1 MGAPDLNWLNPD
13 YDLVF
18 RSRIAAIERLR
29 ANPELVPGVLAFYK
43 DNPVA
48 FVMDFGCTFDP
59 RQAEVGKP
67 TTIPFVLFPRQVEFI
82 NWLRERWLGRED
94 GLVEKSRDMGVSW
107 LCCAFAVWMWRF
119 HGGTV
124 VGFGSRKEEYV
135 DKLGDPKSLFWKV
148 RQFIAL
154 LPQELRPRGY
164 DGKTHAPHMRIL
176 NPENGSAIVGEAG
189 DNIGRGNRTSIYFKD
204 EAAYFEHAESI
215 DAALSQTSNCKIDV
229 STPNGPGNPFYRKAH
244 SGKIS
249 KFTFDWRQDPR
260 KDEAW
265 YRDQC
270 NKLDPVIVAQEI
282 DRNYEGSIANSF
294 ISGDLVRTAMSRGP
308 MEVQPT
314 GGLMVGLD
322 VARFGDD
329 KTVLSLRRG
338 RVLLKQT
345 VWAKHDLVQTA
356 ARARNE
362 IVAYNIRPEQIA
374 VDTIGIGAGVADM
387 MRAWWPDKVD
397 HKTGRITK
405 TIADINL
412 SLRLDDGQ
420 NYNLRAL
427 MATNVRAWLVGA
439 SIPNDPDLM
448 TDLTALRYSYRAGE
462 LLIESKDDAKGRGI
476 KSPDRF
482 DSLALTFAI
491 PPAPL
496 VEDRLP
502 VVPPYQPHAPGS
514 GM

>member
-1 MGAPDLNWLNPD
+1 MGAPDLDWRNPD
-13 YDLVF
+13 YDLIF
-18 RSRIAAIERLR
+18 RSRIEAIENLR
-29 ANPELVPGVLAFYK
+29 AKPALIPSVIEFYK

-48 FVMDFGCTFDP
+48 FITDFGMTFDP
-59 RQAEVGKP
+59 RMAEINKP
-67 TTIPFVLFPRQVEFI
+67 TMVPFVLFPKQVEFI
-82 NWLRERWLGRED
+82 NWLHAKWRGRND
-94 GLVEKSRDMGVSW
+94 GLAEKSRDMGVSW

-148 RQFIAL
+148 RQFIGL

-164 DGKTHAPHMRIL
+164 NEKEHAPHMRIL
-176 NPENGSAIVGEAG
+176 NPENGAAIVGEAG

-204 EAAYFEHAESI
+204 ESAFYEHAESI

-229 STPNGPGNPFYRKAH
+229 STPNGPGNAFYRKRH
-244 SGKIS
+244 GGKIDV
-249 KFTFDWRQDPR
+249 FIFDWHDDPR
-260 KDEAW
+260 KDQAW
-265 YRDQC
+265 YDDQC
-270 NKLDPVIVAQEI
+270 AKLDPVIVAQEI

-308 MEVQPT
+308 ADVAPS
-314 GGLMVGLD
+314 GGLLAGLD

-338 RVLLKQT
+338 RVLLKQV

-362 IVAYNIRPEQIA
+362 IAAYNIKLDQIA

-387 MRAWWPDKVD
+387 MRAWWPDKID
-397 HKTGRITK
+397 TRTGRISK
-405 TIADINL
+405 TVIDVNSSI
-412 SLRLDDGQ
+412 RLDDGQ

-427 MATNVRAWLVGA
+427 MAVNVRGWLAGA

-448 TDLTALRYSYRAGE
+448 TDLTALRYNYRAGE
-462 LLIESKDDAKGRGI
+462 LLIESKDDAKRRGI

-482 DSLALTFAI
+482 DSLALTFAV
-491 PPAPL
+491 PA
-496 VEDRLP
+496 VIAVDDKLP
-502 VVPPYQPHAPGS
+502 FVPAYQSHAPGS

>member
-1 MGAPDLNWLNPD
+1 MGAPELNWLDPD

-18 RSRIAAIERLR
+18 RSRIEAIERLR
-29 ANPELVPGVLAFYK
+29 AKPELVPAVLEFYK

-48 FVMDFGCTFDP
+48 FITDFGMTFDP
-59 RQAEVGKP
+59 RNAEIGKP
-67 TTIPFVLFPRQVEFI
+67 TMVPFLLFPKQVEFI
-82 NWLRERWLGRED
+82 NWLVERWRGRKD

-107 LCCAFAVWMWRF
+107 LCVAFAVWMWRF
-119 HGGTV
+119 HPGTV
-124 VGFGSRKEEYV
+124 IGFGSRKEEYV

-148 RQFIAL
+148 RQFIGL

-164 DGKTHAPHMRIL
+164 DEKQHAPHMRIL
-176 NPENGSAIVGEAG
+176 NPENGAAIVGEAG

-204 EAAYFEHAESI
+204 ESAHYEHAESV

-229 STPNGPGNPFYRKAH
+229 STPNGPGNPFYRKRH
-244 SGKIS
+244 GGKIEI
-249 KFTFDWRQDPR
+249 FIFDWHDDPR

-265 YRDQC
+265 YRNQC
-270 NKLDPVIVAQEI
+270 ATLDPVVVAQEI

-294 ISGDLVRTAMSRGP
+294 ISGDLVRNAMSRGP
-308 MEVQPT
+308 MEVQAT
-314 GGLMVGLD
+314 GGLMAGLD

-329 KTVLSLRRG
+329 KTVLTLRRG
-338 RVLLKQT
+338 RVLLKQV

-362 IVAYNIRPEQIA
+362 IAAYNIRLEQIA

-387 MRAWWPDKVD
+387 MRAWWPDKTD
-397 HKTGRITK
+397 HRTGRITK
-405 TIADINL
+405 TVIDVNSAI
-412 SLRLDDGQ
+412 RMDDGQ
-420 NYNLRAL
+420 NYNLRAK
-427 MATNVRAWLVGA
+427 MATSVREWLIGA

-448 TDLTALRYSYRAGE
+448 TDLTALQYGYRAGE
-462 LLIESKDDAKGRGI
+462 LLLESKDDAKRRGI

-482 DSLALTFAI
+482 DSLALTFAV
-491 PPAPL
+491 PPAPV
-496 VEDRLP
+496 VEDRMP
-502 VVPPYQPHAPGS
+502 AVPAYQPHSPGS

>member
-1 MGAPDLNWLNPD
+1 MGAPDINWRDPD

-18 RSRIAAIERLR
+18 RSRIEAIERLR
-29 ANPELVPGVLAFYK
+29 AKPELVPAVLEFYK

-48 FVMDFGCTFDP
+48 FITDFGMTFDP
-59 RQAEVGKP
+59 RMAEIGKP
-67 TTIPFVLFPRQVEFI
+67 TMVPFVLFPKQVEFI
-82 NWLRERWLGRED
+82 NWLYAKWRGRSD
-94 GLVEKSRDMGVSW
+94 GLAEKSRDMGVSW

-119 HGGTV
+119 HQGTV

-148 RQFIAL
+148 RQFIGL

-164 DGKTHAPHMRIL
+164 DEKPHAPHMRIL
-176 NPENGSAIVGEAG
+176 NPENGAVIVGEAG

-204 EAAYFEHAESI
+204 ESAFYEHAESI

-229 STPNGPGNPFYRKAH
+229 STPNGPGNAFYRKRH
-244 SGKIS
+244 GGKVDVFI
-249 KFTFDWRQDPR
+249 FDWHDDPR
-260 KDEAW
+260 KDEQW
-265 YRDQC
+265 YREQC
-270 NKLDPVIVAQEI
+270 GKLDPVIVAAEI

-294 ISGDLVRTAMSRGP
+294 ISGDLVRNAMSRGP
-308 MEVQPT
+308 ADVQAT
-314 GGLMVGLD
+314 GGLMAGLD

-329 KTVLSLRRG
+329 KTVLTLRRG
-338 RVLLKQT
+338 RVLLKQV

-362 IVAYNIRPEQIA
+362 IAAYNIKLDQMA

-397 HKTGRITK
+397 NRTGRITK
-405 TIADINL
+405 TVIDVNSAI
-412 SLRLDDGQ
+412 RMDDGQ
-420 NYNLRAL
+420 NYNLRAK
-427 MATNVRAWLVGA
+427 MATSVREWLIGA

-448 TDLTALRYSYRAGE
+448 TDLTALQYGYRAGE
-462 LLIESKDDAKGRGI
+462 LLLESKDDAKRRGI

-482 DSLALTFAI
+482 DSLALTFAV
-491 PPAPL
+491 PPAPV
-496 VEDRLP
+496 VEDKLP
-502 VVPPYQPHAPGS
+502 VVPSYQPHAPGS

>member
-1 MGAPDLNWLNPD
+1 MGAPELNWLDPD

-18 RSRIAAIERLR
+18 RSRIEAIERLR
-29 ANPELVPGVLAFYK
+29 AKPELVPAVLEFYK

-48 FVMDFGCTFDP
+48 FITDFGMTFDP
-59 RQAEVGKP
+59 RNAEIGKP
-67 TTIPFVLFPRQVEFI
+67 TMVPFLLFPKQVEFI
-82 NWLRERWLGRED
+82 NWLVERWRGRKD

-107 LCCAFAVWMWRF
+107 LCVAFAVWMWRF
-119 HGGTV
+119 HPGTV
-124 VGFGSRKEEYV
+124 IGFGSRKEEYV

-148 RQFIAL
+148 RQFIGL

-164 DGKTHAPHMRIL
+164 DEKQHAPHMRIL
-176 NPENGSAIVGEAG
+176 NPENGAAIVGEAG

-204 EAAYFEHAESI
+204 ESAHYEHAESV

-229 STPNGPGNPFYRKAH
+229 STPNGPGNPFYRKRH
-244 SGKIS
+244 GGKIEI
-249 KFTFDWRQDPR
+249 FIFDWHDDPR

-265 YRDQC
+265 YRNQC
-270 NKLDPVIVAQEI
+270 ATLDPVVVAQEI

-294 ISGDLVRTAMSRGP
+294 ISGDLVRNAMSRGP
-308 MEVQPT
+308 MEVQAT
-314 GGLMVGLD
+314 GGLMAGLD

-329 KTVLSLRRG
+329 KTVLTLRRG
-338 RVLLKQT
+338 RVLLKQV

-362 IVAYNIRPEQIA
+362 IAAYNIRLEQIA

-387 MRAWWPDKVD
+387 MRAWWPDKTD
-397 HKTGRITK
+397 HRTGRITK
-405 TIADINL
+405 TVIDVNSAI
-412 SLRLDDGQ
+412 RMDDGQ
-420 NYNLRAL
+420 NYNLRAK
-427 MATNVRAWLVGA
+427 MATSVREWLVGA

-448 TDLTALRYSYRAGE
+448 TDLTALQYGYRAGE
-462 LLIESKDDAKGRGI
+462 LLLESKDDAKRRGI

-482 DSLALTFAI
+482 DSLALTFAV
-491 PPAPL
+491 PPAPV

-502 VVPPYQPHAPGS
+502 VVPSYQPHAPGS

>member
-164 DGKTHAPHMRIL
+164 DEKTHAPHMRIL

-314 GGLMVGLD
+314 GGLMAGLD

-329 KTVLSLRRG
+329 KTVLSIRRG
-338 RVLLKQT
+338 RVLLKQV

-362 IVAYNIRPEQIA
+362 IVAYNLPLLQMA

-387 MRAWWPDKVD
+387 MRGWWPDKVD
-397 HKTGRITK
+397 QKTGRITK
-405 TIADINL
+405 TVIDVNSAI
-412 SLRLDDGQ
+412 RMDDGQ
-420 NYNLRAL
+420 HYNLRAK
-427 MATNVRAWLVGA
+427 MASTVREWLVGA

-448 TDLTALRYSYRAGE
+448 TDLTALQYSYRAGE
-462 LLIESKDDAKGRGI
+462 LLLESKDDAKRRGI

-502 VVPPYQPHAPGS
+502 VVLPYQSHAPGS

>member
-1 MGAPDLNWLNPD
+1 MGAPELNWLNPD
-13 YDLVF
+13 YDVVF
-18 RSRIAAIERLR
+18 ASRIAAIERLR
-29 ANPELVPGVLAFYK
+29 AKPELVPGVLAFYK

-48 FVMDFGCTFDP
+48 FVMDFGMTFDP
-59 RQAEVGKP
+59 RMAEINKP
-67 TTIPFVLFPRQVEFI
+67 TMVPFILFPKQVEFI
-82 NWLRERWLGRED
+82 NWLHAKWRGRND
-94 GLVEKSRDMGVSW
+94 GLAEKSRDMGVSW

-148 RQFIAL
+148 RQFIGL

-164 DGKTHAPHMRIL
+164 SEKEHAPHMRIL
-176 NPENGSAIVGEAG
+176 NPENGAAIVGEAG

-204 EAAYFEHAESI
+204 ESAFYEHAESI

-229 STPNGPGNPFYRKAH
+229 STPNGPGNAFYRKRH
-244 SGKIS
+244 GGKIDV
-249 KFTFDWRQDPR
+249 FIFDWHDDPR
-260 KDEAW
+260 KNEAW
-265 YRDQC
+265 YADQC
-270 NKLDPVIVAQEI
+270 GKLDPVIVAQEI

-308 MEVQPT
+308 ADVAPS
-314 GGLMVGLD
+314 GGLLAGLD

-338 RVLLKQT
+338 RVLLKQV

-362 IVAYNIRPEQIA
+362 IAAYNLKLDQIA

-387 MRAWWPDKVD
+387 MRAWWPDKID
-397 HKTGRITK
+397 TRTGRITK
-405 TIADINL
+405 TVIDVNSSI
-412 SLRLDDGQ
+412 RLDDGQ

-427 MATNVRAWLVGA
+427 MAVNVRGWLAGA

-448 TDLTALRYSYRAGE
+448 TDLTALRYNYRAGE
-462 LLIESKDDAKGRGI
+462 LLIESKDDAKRRGI

-482 DSLALTFAI
+482 DSLALTFAV
-491 PPAPL
+491 PAVIVADDKMPN
-496 VEDRLP
+496 
-502 VVPPYQPHAPGS
+502 VPAYQSHAPGS